1 MARKEN
7 FMESF
12 KFEKEIAGRK
22 LTIETGKLA
31 QQAQGSVTVSYG
43 DTVVLATAVISNE
56 TREGIDFFPLTV
68 EFEERL
74 YAVGRIKGS
83 KFIKRDTRPGDEA
96 VLNGRMIDRAI
107 RPLFSEEIRNEVQ
120 VIITVLSVDGENP
133 SKIVGLI
140 AASAAL
146 AISNIP
152 WNGPIAGLNVG
163 LKDGKFILNP
173 TVVELNEGDLELTLA
188 GSGEKIVMIE
198 ASAKEVPEKT
208 VLEAFKFGQKALGDI
223 IDLIN
228 QAVKA
233 AGNEKLTILDLM
245 PQETEETLQKK
256 KDIIKIAEEFIAEK
270 VNPYL
275 LNEVKPTKALRK
287 HGMHELIG
295 ELHKSLLEKGYEE
308 ELVHYALEKTYH
320 IIDQKVSA
328 AILERESRVDG
339 RKLNQIRPLSF
350 EVGLFKRLHGS
361 GLFQRGETQ
370 VLSVVTLGAPGDA
383 QVLDSMEEVGEKRYM
398 HHYTFAPFAVNEVK
412 QMRGLGRREIGHGAL
427 GEKALVP
434 VLPTKEEFPYTIRVV
449 SETLGSN
456 GSSSMASTCGS
467 TLALLDA
474 GVPIKNPVVGIAM
487 GLATD
492 GKGKYKIITDLQ
504 DLEDGP
510 GGMDFKITGTKNG
523 ITAIQMDTKTDGL
536 TYEMIDET
544 IMQGR
549 EALDQILKEMAKVI
563 AEPRAEMSPYAPR
576 ITTFTI
582 APDKIKDVIGPGG
595 KVINKIIA
603 ETGVS
608 IDIDD
613 DGLVMVTSSDSEM
626 SAKAVAT
633 IKNIVKVPEPG
644 EVYTGKVVRIMDF
657 GAFVEILP
665 GKDGMVH
672 ISKLAPGR
680 VNRVTDIVDEGM
692 EVKVRVDEID
702 SQGRI
707 NLSLLEGGK
716 TYVPGSSG
724 SFDRDDR
731 PRGPRRDFGASR
743 GTGGSD
749 RKRFFNRRER

>member
-1 MARKEN
+1 
-7 FMESF
+7 MESF
-12 KFEKEIAGRK
+12 KFAKEIAGRK
-22 LTIETGKLA
+22 LTIETGKMA
-31 QQAQGSVTVSYG
+31 NQAQGSVTVSYG
-43 DTVVLATAVISNE
+43 DTVVLGTAVISNE
-56 TREGIDFFPLTV
+56 TRQGIDFFPLTV

-107 RPLFSEEIRNEVQ
+107 RPLFSEDIRNEVQ
-120 VIITVLSVDGENP
+120 VILTVLSADGENP

-152 WNGPIAGLNVG
+152 WNGPLAGINVG
-163 LKDGKFILNP
+163 LKDGEFILNP
-173 TVVELNEGDLELTLA
+173 TVTQLNEGDLELTLA
-188 GSGEKIVMIE
+188 GNGEKMVMIE
-198 ASAKEVPEKT
+198 AEAKEVPEKT
-208 VLEAFKFGQKALGDI
+208 VLEAFKFGQKAMKEI
-223 IDLIN
+223 VDLIN
-228 QAVKA
+228 EAVKKV
-233 AGNEKLTILDLM
+233 GKEKSTLTELM
-245 PQETEETLQKK
+245 PQDTEEVLQKK
-256 KDIIKIAEEFIAEK
+256 KDILKVADEFVAEQ

-287 HGMHELIG
+287 HGMHELMA
-295 ELHKSLLEKGYEE
+295 ELHKLLLEQGYDED
-308 ELVHYALEKTYH
+308 LVHYTLEKTYK

-328 AILERESRVDG
+328 AIVEKESRVDG

-370 VLSVVTLGAPGDA
+370 VLSVVTLGGPGDA

-427 GEKALVP
+427 AEKALVP
-434 VLPTKEEFPYTIRVV
+434 VLPTKEEFPYTVRVV

-474 GVPIKNPVVGIAM
+474 GVPLKAPVVGIAM

-536 TYEMIDET
+536 TLKMVEET
-544 IMQGR
+544 LNQGR
-549 EALDQILKEMAKVI
+549 EALDQILREMAKVI
-563 AEPRAEMSPYAPR
+563 AEPRAEMSPFAPR
-576 ITTFTI
+576 ITNFTI
-582 APDKIKDVIGPGG
+582 DPAKIKDVIGPGG
-595 KVINKIIA
+595 KIINKIIA
-603 ETGVS
+603 ETGVD

-613 DGLVMVTSSDSEM
+613 DGLVMVTSNNAEM
-626 SAKAVAT
+626 SAKAVAI

-680 VNRVTDIVDEGM
+680 VNRVTDIVEEGM

-707 NLSLLEGGK
+707 NLSLVEGGK
-716 TYVPGSSG
+716 PYVPGSGG
-724 SFDRDDR
+724 SFDRDDS
-731 PRGPRRDFGASR
+731 PRGPRREFS
-743 GTGGSD
+743 GGGD
-749 RKRFFNRRER
+749 RKRFFKRDR

>member
-1 MARKEN
+1 
-7 FMESF
+7 MESF

-31 QQAQGSVTVSYG
+31 TQAHGSVTVSYG
-43 DTVVLATAVISNE
+43 DTVVLATAVISPE
-56 TREGIDFFPLTV
+56 TRKGIDFFPLTV

-83 KFIKRDTRPGDEA
+83 RFIKRDTRPGDEA

-120 VIITVLSVDGENP
+120 VILTVLSADGENP
-133 SKIVGLI
+133 SKIVALI

-173 TVVELNEGDLELTLA
+173 TVAELNEGDLELTLA
-188 GSGEKIVMIE
+188 GTKEKFVMIE
-198 ASAKEVPEKT
+198 AEGKEVPEQS
-208 VLEAFKFGQKALGDI
+208 VLEAFKFGQKALGEI
-223 IDLIN
+223 VDLIN
-228 QAVKA
+228 EAVKKVGKTKA
-233 AGNEKLTILDLM
+233 TMTELV
-245 PQETEETLQKK
+245 PQDTEEVLAKK
-256 KDIIKIAEEFIAEK
+256 IEIIKVADEFIAEK

-287 HGMHELIG
+287 HGMHELMV
-295 ELHKSLLEKGYEE
+295 ELHKDLLEKGFDED
-308 ELVHYALEKTYH
+308 LVHYALDKTYK

-370 VLSVVTLGAPGDA
+370 VLSVVTLGGPGDA
-383 QVLDSMEEVGEKRYM
+383 QTLDSMEEVGEKRYM
-398 HHYTFAPFAVNEVK
+398 HHYTFAPFSVGEVK
-412 QMRGLGRREIGHGAL
+412 MLRGVGRRDIGHGAL
-427 GEKALVP
+427 AEKALEP
-434 VLPTKEEFPYTIRVV
+434 VLPSKEDFPYTIRVV

-474 GVPIKNPVVGIAM
+474 GVPLKTPVVGIAM

-510 GGMDFKITGTKNG
+510 GGMDFKITGTKTG
-523 ITAIQMDTKTDGL
+523 LTAIQMDTKTDGL
-536 TYEMIDET
+536 TIKMVEET
-544 IMQGR
+544 LTQGR
-549 EALDQILKEMAKVI
+549 EALDQILAEMSKVI
-563 AEPRAEMSPYAPR
+563 SEPKEMSPYAPR
-576 ITTFTI
+576 ITSFTI
-582 APDKIKDVIGPGG
+582 DTAKIKDVIGPGG
-595 KVINKIIA
+595 KIINKIIA

-613 DGLVMVTSSDSEM
+613 TGLVMVTSNNAEM

-644 EVYTGKVVRIMDF
+644 EIYKGKVVRIMDF

-680 VNRVTDIVDEGM
+680 VNKVTDIVDEGM
-692 EVKVRVDEID
+692 EVTVKVNEID

-707 NLSLLEGGK
+707 NLTLVEGGK
-716 TYVPGSSG
+716 TFIPGSS
-724 SFDRDDR
+724 SSSDSDDSS
-731 PRGPRRDFGASR
+731 RGRRDFG
-743 GTGGSD
+743 GGD
-749 RKRFFNRRER
+749 RKRFFKRRDDR

>member
-1 MARKEN
+1 
-7 FMESF
+7 METF
-12 KFEKEIAGRK
+12 RFEKEIAGRK
-22 LTIETGKLA
+22 LVIETGKLA
-31 QQAQGSVTVSYG
+31 TQAHGSVTVSYG
-43 DTVVLATAVISNE
+43 DTVVLATAVISPE
-56 TREGIDFFPLTV
+56 TRQGIDFFPLTV

-83 KFIKRDTRPGDEA
+83 RFIKRDTRPGDEA
-96 VLNGRMIDRAI
+96 ILNGRMIDRAI
-107 RPLFSEEIRNEVQ
+107 RPLFSEDIRNEVQ
-120 VIITVLSVDGENP
+120 VIVTVLSADGENP

-140 AASAAL
+140 AASTAL

-152 WNGPIAGLNVG
+152 WNGPLAGINVG
-163 LKDGKFILNP
+163 LKDGEFILNP
-173 TVVELNEGDLELTLA
+173 TVTQLNEGSLELTLA
-188 GSGEKIVMIE
+188 GNAEKFVMIE
-198 ASAKEVPEKT
+198 AEAKEVPEKT
-208 VLEAFKFGQKALGDI
+208 VFEAFKFGQKAMKDI

-228 QAVKA
+228 EAVKKV
-233 AGNEKLTILDLM
+233 GKEKSSLTDLV
-245 PQETEETLQKK
+245 PQDTEEVLQKK
-256 KDIIKIAEEFIAEK
+256 KDILKVADEFITNK

-287 HGMHELIG
+287 HGMLDLMN
-295 ELHKSLLEKGYEE
+295 ELHKELLEKGYDED
-308 ELVHYALEKTYH
+308 LVHYTLQKTYK

-328 AILERESRVDG
+328 AIVEKESRVDG

-350 EVGLFKRLHGS
+350 EVGLYKRLHGT

-383 QVLDSMEEVGEKRYM
+383 QTLDSMEEVGEKRYM
-398 HHYTFAPFAVNEVK
+398 HHYTFAPFAVGEVK

-427 GEKALVP
+427 AEKALVP

-456 GSSSMASTCGS
+456 GSSSMGSTCGS

-474 GVPIKNPVVGIAM
+474 GVPLKSPVVGIAM

-510 GGMDFKITGTKNG
+510 GGMDFKVTGTKNG
-523 ITAIQMDTKTDGL
+523 LTAIQMDTKTDGL
-536 TYEMIDET
+536 TIKMVEET
-544 IMQGR
+544 LTQGR

-563 AEPRAEMSPYAPR
+563 SEPKEMSPYAPR

-582 APDKIKDVIGPGG
+582 DPAKIKDVIGPGG
-595 KVINKIIA
+595 KIINKIIA

-613 DGLVMVTSSDSEM
+613 DGLVMVTSNDAEM

-633 IKNIVKVPEPG
+633 IKNIVKVPEAG

-680 VNRVTDIVDEGM
+680 VNKVTDIVDEGM
-692 EVKVRVDEID
+692 TVKVRVDEID
-702 SQGRI
+702 SQGRV

-716 TYVPGSSG
+716 TFVPGSAS

-731 PRGPRRDFGASR
+731 PRGPRRD
-743 GTGGSD
+743 TGGSD
-749 RKRFFNRRER
+749 RKRFFKR

>member
-1 MARKEN
+1 MLK
-7 FMESF
+7 SF
-12 KFEKEIAGRK
+12 RFEREIAGRK
-22 LTIETGKLA
+22 LIIETGKLA
-31 QQAQGSVTVSYG
+31 NQAHGSVTVSYG

-83 KFIKRDTRPGDEA
+83 RFIKRDTRPGDEA

-120 VIITVLSVDGENP
+120 VILTVLSVDGDNP

-152 WNGPIAGLNVG
+152 WNGPIGGLNVG
-163 LKDGKFILNP
+163 LKDGQFILNP
-173 TVVELNEGDLELTLA
+173 TVAQLNEGDLELTLA
-188 GSGEKIVMIE
+188 GTAEKVIMVE
-198 ASAKEVPEKT
+198 AEAKEVPEAT
-208 VLEAFKFGQKALGDI
+208 ILEAFKFGQKAIGDI
-223 IDLIN
+223 VDLIN
-228 QAVKA
+228 EVVKK
-233 AGNEKLTILDLM
+233 AGKEKLGLLELM
-245 PQETEETLQKK
+245 TQETEENLQKK
-256 KDIIKIAEEFIAEK
+256 KDILKIADEFISEK

-287 HGMHELIG
+287 HSMHELMN
-295 ELHKSLLEKGYEE
+295 ELHKELLEKGFED
-308 ELVHYALEKTYH
+308 ELVHYALERSYK

-350 EVGLFKRLHGS
+350 EVGIYKRLHGT
-361 GLFQRGETQ
+361 GLFARGETQ

-398 HHYTFAPFAVNEVK
+398 HHYTFAPFAVAEVK

-427 GEKALVP
+427 AEKALAP
-434 VLPTKEEFPYTIRVV
+434 VLPSKEEFPYTIRVV

-487 GLATD
+487 GMATD

-523 ITAIQMDTKTDGL
+523 LTAIQMDTKTDGL
-536 TYEMIDET
+536 TYKMVAET
-544 IMQGR
+544 LTQGR

-563 AEPRAEMSPYAPR
+563 AEPRADLSPYAPR

-595 KVINKIIA
+595 KVINKIID

-613 DGLVMVTSSDSEM
+613 DGLVMVTSNNPEM
-626 SAKAVAT
+626 SVRAVMT

-644 EVYTGKVVRIMDF
+644 EIYKGKVVRIMDF

-665 GKDGMVH
+665 GKDGMIH

-680 VNRVTDIVDEGM
+680 VNKVTDIVEEGM
-692 EVKVRVDEID
+692 EVTVKVIEID
-702 SQGRI
+702 NQGRI
-707 NLSLLEGGK
+707 NLSLVEGGK
-716 TYVPGSSG
+716 PFIPGSGGDNYRERSEH
-724 SFDRDDR
+724 
-731 PRGPRRDFGASR
+731 RDFGRRPAR
-743 GTGGSD
+743 KPGFF
-749 RKRFFNRRER
+749 RKRER

>member
-1 MARKEN
+1 
-7 FMESF
+7 MESF
-12 KFEKEIAGRK
+12 KFEKEIAGRN
-22 LTIETGKLA
+22 LIIETGKLA
-31 QQAQGSVTVSYG
+31 NQAHGSVTVSYG

-83 KFIKRDTRPGDEA
+83 RFIKRDTRPGDEA

-107 RPLFSEEIRNEVQ
+107 RPLFSDEIRNEVQ
-120 VIITVLSVDGENP
+120 VIITVLSVDGDNP

-152 WNGPIAGLNVG
+152 WAGPIAGLNVG
-163 LKDGKFILNP
+163 LKDGQFILNP
-173 TVVELNEGDLELTLA
+173 TVAQLNEGDLELTLA
-188 GSGEKIVMIE
+188 GNEEKIVMIE
-198 ASAKEVPEKT
+198 AAAKEVPEKT
-208 VLEAFKFGQKALGDI
+208 VLEAFKFGQKVLNDI

-228 QAVKA
+228 QAVKE
-233 AGNEKLTILDLM
+233 AGKEKLSILDIM
-245 PQETEETLQKK
+245 PQETEENIQKK
-256 KDIIKIAEEFIAEK
+256 KDILKVAHEFIEEK
-270 VNPYL
+270 VKPYL

-287 HGMHELIG
+287 HGMHDLMN
-295 ELHKSLLEKGYEE
+295 ELHKLLLEKGYEE
-308 ELVHYALEKTYH
+308 ALIHYTLENTYK

-350 EVGLFKRLHGS
+350 EVGLYKRLHGT

-370 VLSVVTLGAPGDA
+370 VLSVVTLGSPGDA
-383 QVLDSMEEVGEKRYM
+383 QTLDSMEETGEKRYM
-398 HHYTFAPFAVNEVK
+398 HHYTFAPFAVAEVK

-427 GEKALVP
+427 AEKALVP

-456 GSSSMASTCGS
+456 GSSSMGSTCGS

-474 GVPIKNPVVGIAM
+474 GVPLKNPVVGIAM
-487 GLATD
+487 GMATD

-510 GGMDFKITGTKNG
+510 GGMDFKVTGTKNG
-523 ITAIQMDTKTDGL
+523 LTAIQMDTKSDGL
-536 TYEMIDET
+536 TIKMVEET
-544 IMQGR
+544 LTQGR
-549 EALDQILKEMAKVI
+549 EALNFVLAEMAKVI
-563 AEPRAEMSPYAPR
+563 AEPRAELSPFAPR

-613 DGLVMVTSSDSEM
+613 DGLVMVTSNNSEM
-626 SAKAVAT
+626 SARAVMT

-644 EVYTGKVVRIMDF
+644 ETYTGKVVRIMDF

-665 GKDGMVH
+665 GKDGMIH

-680 VNRVTDIVDEGM
+680 VNKVTDIVEEGM

-716 TYVPGSSG
+716 TYIPGSSS

-731 PRGPRRDFGASR
+731 PRGPRRDFGGPDKKR
-743 GTGGSD
+743 GFFKKRD
-749 RKRFFNRRER
+749 RF

>member
-1 MARKEN
+1 
-7 FMESF
+7 MESF
-12 KFEKEIAGRK
+12 KFAKEIAGRQ
-22 LTIETGKLA
+22 LIIESGKLA
-31 QQAQGSVTVSYG
+31 NQAHGSVTVSYG

-56 TREGIDFFPLTV
+56 TKEGIDFFPLTV

-83 KFIKRDTRPGDEA
+83 RFIKRDTRPGDEA

-107 RPLFSEEIRNEVQ
+107 RPLFSDEIRNEVQ
-120 VIITVLSVDGENP
+120 IILTVLSVDGDNP

-146 AISNIP
+146 AVSNIP
-152 WNGPIAGLNVG
+152 WNGPIAGINVG
-163 LKDGKFILNP
+163 LKDNQFILNP
-173 TVVELNEGDLELTLA
+173 TVSQLNEGDLELTLA
-188 GSGEKIVMIE
+188 GTGEKFVMIE
-198 ASAKEVPEKT
+198 AAAKEVPEKT
-208 VLEAFKFGQKALGDI
+208 ILEAFKFGQQALKDI
-223 IDLIN
+223 IELIN

-233 AGNEKLTILDLM
+233 CGKKKLGILDLM
-245 PQETEETLQKK
+245 PQAT
-256 KDIIKIAEEFIAEK
+256 AESLEKRKEILKVADEFVANQI
-270 VNPYL
+270 NPYL

-287 HGMHELIG
+287 HGMHELMND
-295 ELHKSLLEKGYEE
+295 LHKLLLEKGFEE
-308 ELVHYALEKTYH
+308 DLVHYAQDRTYK
-320 IIDQKVSA
+320 IIDEKVSA
-328 AILERESRVDG
+328 AILEREVRVDG
-339 RKLNQIRPLSF
+339 RKLNEIRPLSF

-370 VLSVVTLGAPGDA
+370 VLSVVTLGAPSDA
-383 QVLDSMEEVGEKRYM
+383 QMLDSMEEVGEKRYM
-398 HHYTFAPFAVNEVK
+398 HHYTFAPFAVAEVK

-427 GEKALVP
+427 AEKALVP
-434 VLPTKEEFPYTIRVV
+434 VLPSKEEFPYTIRVV
-449 SETLGSN
+449 SETLSSN

-474 GVPIKNPVVGIAM
+474 GVPIKSPVAGIAM

-492 GKGKYKIITDLQ
+492 GKGNYKIITDLQ

-510 GGMDFKITGTKNG
+510 GGMDFKITGTSNG
-523 ITAIQMDTKTDGL
+523 LTAIQMDTKTDGL
-536 TYEMIDET
+536 TLKMVEET
-544 IMQGR
+544 LSQGR
-549 EALDQILKEMAKVI
+549 QALNQILSELAKVI
-563 AEPRAEMSPYAPR
+563 AEPRADLSPYAPR

-595 KVINKIIA
+595 KVINRIIA
-603 ETGVS
+603 ETGVN

-613 DGLVMVTSSDSEM
+613 DGLVMVTSNNPEM
-626 SAKAVAT
+626 SSRAVLT

-644 EVYTGKVVRIMDF
+644 ETYTGKVVRIMDF

-665 GKDGMVH
+665 GKDGMIH

-680 VNRVTDIVDEGM
+680 VNRVTDIVEEGM

-716 TYVPGSSG
+716 TYVPGSG
-724 SFDRDDR
+724 SSFYRDDR
-731 PRGPRRDFGASR
+731 PRGPRRDFSSPRGAGGREKR
-743 GTGGSD
+743 GFFKKRD
-749 RKRFFNRRER
+749 RY

>member
-1 MARKEN
+1 
-7 FMESF
+7 MESF
-12 KFEKEIAGRK
+12 RFEKEIAGRK
-22 LTIETGKLA
+22 LIIETGKLA
-31 QQAQGSVTVSYG
+31 NQAHGSVTVSYG
-43 DTVVLATAVISNE
+43 DTVILATAVISNE

-83 KFIKRDTRPGDEA
+83 RFIKRDTRPGDEA

-107 RPLFSEEIRNEVQ
+107 RPLFSEDIRNEVQ
-120 VIITVLSVDGENP
+120 VILTVLSVDGENP

-152 WNGPIAGLNVG
+152 WNGPLAGINVG
-163 LKDGKFILNP
+163 LKDGEFILNP
-173 TVVELNEGDLELTLA
+173 TVSQLNEGDLELTLA
-188 GSGEKIVMIE
+188 GNAEKFVMIE
-198 ASAKEVPEKT
+198 AEAKEVPEKT
-208 VLEAFKFGQKALGDI
+208 VLEAFKFGQKAMKDI

-228 QAVKA
+228 QAVKKV
-233 AGNEKLTILDLM
+233 GKEKLTILDIM
-245 PQETEETLQKK
+245 PQETEEGLQKK
-256 KDIIKIAEEFIAEK
+256 KDILKVADEFITEK

-275 LNEVKPTKALRK
+275 LNAVKPTKALRK
-287 HGMHELIG
+287 HGMHELMN
-295 ELHKSLLEKGYEE
+295 ELHKLLLEKGYEE
-308 ELVHYALEKTYH
+308 DLVHYTLENTYN

-370 VLSVVTLGAPGDA
+370 VLSVVTLGGPGDA
-383 QVLDSMEEVGEKRYM
+383 QTLDSMEEVGEKRYM
-398 HHYTFAPFAVNEVK
+398 HHYTFAPFAVAEVK

-427 GEKALVP
+427 AEKALIP
-434 VLPTKEEFPYTIRVV
+434 VLPSKEDFPYTIRVV

-467 TLALLDA
+467 TLALMDA
-474 GVPIKNPVVGIAM
+474 GVPLKSPVVGIAM

-536 TYEMIDET
+536 TFKMIEET
-544 IMQGR
+544 LTQGR
-549 EALDQILKEMAKVI
+549 EALNQLLKEMAKVI
-563 AEPRAEMSPYAPR
+563 AEPRAEMSPFAPR

-582 APDKIKDVIGPGG
+582 DPAKIKDVIGPGG
-595 KVINKIIA
+595 KIINKIIA
-603 ETGVS
+603 ETGVD

-613 DGLVMVTSSDSEM
+613 DGLVMVTSNNAEM
-626 SAKAVAT
+626 SAKAVLI

-644 EVYTGKVVRIMDF
+644 EIYKGKVVRIMDF

-680 VNRVTDIVDEGM
+680 VNKVTDIVEEGM
-692 EVKVRVDEID
+692 EVTVKVNEID

-707 NLSLLEGGK
+707 NLSLVSGGK
-716 TYVPGSSG
+716 TYIPGSNN
-724 SFDRDDR
+724 SFNRDDR
-731 PRGPRRDFGASR
+731 GRGDRGDFGGREKRGFFKRRD
-743 GTGGSD
+743 D
-749 RKRFFNRRER
+749 R